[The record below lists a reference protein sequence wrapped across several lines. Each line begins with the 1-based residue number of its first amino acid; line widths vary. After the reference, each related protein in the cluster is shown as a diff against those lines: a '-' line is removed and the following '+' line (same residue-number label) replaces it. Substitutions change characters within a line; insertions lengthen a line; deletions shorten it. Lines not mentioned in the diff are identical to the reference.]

1 MSAIIKN
8 NFLKFVLIFL
18 KIHWFRQ
25 ACFAKLGTQSFD
37 SIQPWF
43 ILNNLQVAPGNSMWC
58 YNSTLISISMRST
71 LTVHGVRICEF
82 VHPLRFIG
90 NAKINTHRTF
100 GVTHRHVQRAAKCQ
114 CCTPCRSRLGSEKA
128 TLCLLVAALLL
139 WLRVLFVIRCRVFL
153 NWMLSVGVLFRMA
166 PDGSAEVLSGVPKHM
181 KAVMCLYRE
190 KYIVLLAMSLMLMNQ
205 QYIKI
210 KVTLS
215 INTQKT
221 SLYTDPL
228 ITILWPEALRNLT

>member
-1 MSAIIKN
+1 MI
-8 NFLKFVLIFL
+8 
-18 KIHWFRQ
+18 R
-25 ACFAKLGTQSFD
+25 
-37 SIQPWF
+37 
-43 ILNNLQVAPGNSMWC
+43 
-58 YNSTLISISMRST
+58 
-71 LTVHGVRICEF
+71 
-82 VHPLRFIG
+82 
-90 NAKINTHRTF
+90 
-100 GVTHRHVQRAAKCQ
+100 RH
-114 CCTPCRSRLGSEKA
+114 
-128 TLCLLVAALLL
+128 
-139 WLRVLFVIRCRVFL
+139 VFL

-228 ITILWPEALRNLT
+228 ITIL